1 MRLWSEAS
9 LNAKNVGAGVDSC
22 HEIVSLYIGEQEG
35 DLPAS
40 ITMTFEEW
48 DIFAQRIQSEHERLE
63 TERSAPRHTDK
74 NGKAIIHE
82 STD

>member
-1 MRLWSEAS
+1 MRLWTDVG
-9 LNAKNVGAGVDSC
+9 LNPKSISAEMHTESRM
-22 HEIVSLYIGEQEG
+22 VSLHVGKQEG